1 MKPLS
6 CRDRLER
13 ALVRIADPNG
23 EGVRTCLTVYT
34 ESARAQADAADAR
47 AAFGIS
53 LGPLDGVIVS
63 IKDLFDVAGEI
74 TRAGSKVLAEEG
86 KPAVADAV
94 VVRRLRAA
102 GAVIVGKT
110 NMSEFAFT
118 AIGVNPHFGT
128 PGNPADR
135 SRVPGGSSSGAAV
148 AVADGMCDI
157 AIGSDTGG
165 SVRMPAALC
174 GIVGFKP
181 SRQRVPT
188 DGAFPLSYSFDS
200 IGPLARSVADC
211 ARADA
216 ILAGDDFSPLT
227 PASLAGLRIGIVEG
241 PPLENL
247 DAMVAAAFAA
257 AIDRLDRAGARLTR
271 ETVSLL
277 DDMAE
282 VDAKGGIIGA
292 EACAVHRE
300 RIARRGGDIDANV
313 RARIERGCAINAADY
328 IDMVRERSRLIR
340 AMDEALQSLDV
351 LAMPTIPIVAP
362 TIAEVAEQKAFAA
375 RNAIVRR
382 NTVIGNFF
390 DLCAVSLPLAAPLP
404 VGLMLLARNG
414 DDRKLLCI
422 AAAIMELLQP

>member
-13 ALVRIADPNG
+13 ALDRIADPKG
-23 EGVRTCLTVYT
+23 EGVRTCLTVYA
-34 ESARAQADAADAR
+34 EGARAAADAADAR
-47 AAFGIS
+47 AASGVS
-53 LGPLDGVIVS
+53 LGPLDGAIVS
-63 IKDLFDVAGEI
+63 IKDLFDVAGEV
-74 TRAGSKVLAEEG
+74 TRGGSKVLAEEG
-86 KPAVADAV
+86 KPAAADAV

-128 PGNPADR
+128 PANPADR

-200 IGPLARSVADC
+200 IGPLARSVSDC
-211 ARADA
+211 AIADA

-227 PASLAGLRIGIVEG
+227 AANIAGLRIGIVEG
-241 PPLENL
+241 APLEKL
-247 DAMVAAAFAA
+247 DATVATAFAA
-257 AIDRLDRAGARLTR
+257 AIDRLDRAGVRLTR

-277 DDMAE
+277 DDMAA

-300 RIARRGGDIDANV
+300 RIARRGRDIDANV
-313 RARIERGCAINAADY
+313 RHRIERGCAIAAADY
-328 IDMVRERSRLIR
+328 VDMVRERSRLIR
-340 AMDEALQSLDV
+340 AMDETLEAFDAFV
-351 LAMPTIPIVAP
+351 MPTIPIVAP
-362 TIAEVAEQKAFAA
+362 AIAEVAEQKAFADA
-375 RNAIVRR
+375 NAIVRR

-390 DLCAVSLPLAAPLP
+390 DLCAVSLPLPAPLP

-414 DDRKLLCI
+414 DDRKLLRI
-422 AAAIMELLQP
+422 AAAIMELLQT

>member
-13 ALVRIADPNG
+13 ALARIADPNG

-34 ESARAQADAADAR
+34 ESARAEAEAADAR

-86 KPAVADAV
+86 KPAAVDAV

-102 GAVIVGKT
+102 GAVLVGKT

-211 ARADA
+211 AKADA
-216 ILAGDDFSPLT
+216 ILAGDDFSPLM
-227 PASLAGLRIGIVEG
+227 PANLAGLRIGIVEG
-241 PPLENL
+241 LPLENL
-247 DAMVAAAFAA
+247 DATVAAAFAT
-257 AIDRLDRAGARLTR
+257 AIDRLDHAGIRLTR
-271 ETVSLL
+271 EKVSLL

-300 RIARRGGDIDANV
+300 RIARRGGDIDGNV
-313 RARIERGCAINAADY
+313 RARIERGCAIAAADY
-328 IDMVRERSRLIR
+328 VNMVRERGRLIR
-340 AMDEALQSLDV
+340 AMDEVLQSLDV

-362 TIAEVAEQKAFAA
+362 SIAEVAEQKAFAA
-375 RNAIVRR
+375 RNAVVRR

-390 DLCAVSLPLAAPLP
+390 DLCAVSLPLSAPLP

-414 DDRKLLCI
+414 DDRKLLRI
-422 AAAIMELLQP
+422 AATVMELLQA